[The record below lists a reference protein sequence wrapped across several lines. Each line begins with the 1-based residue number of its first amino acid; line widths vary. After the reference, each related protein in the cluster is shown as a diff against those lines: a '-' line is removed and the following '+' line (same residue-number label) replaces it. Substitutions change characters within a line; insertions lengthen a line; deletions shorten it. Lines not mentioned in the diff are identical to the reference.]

1 MQVKT
6 PPAYRLRD
14 IPRAVWTL
22 GIVSLLMDTSSEC
35 IHALLPV
42 YLVSILKAST
52 LTVGVIE
59 GVAEATASITKVF
72 SGALS
77 DRIGNRKLLAAA
89 GYGLAALSKPL
100 FPLARSVEWV
110 MVARFVDRIGKGVR
124 GAPRDALVADVTPA
138 HLRGASFGLR
148 QALDTVGAVIGP
160 LLAIVLMNI
169 TGNRF
174 RAVFWIAVIPAF
186 LSLALVTFGV
196 REPEHNRG
204 LRPVRSP
211 LKLSELQQ
219 LGARYWW
226 IVAISTVFALARFSE
241 AFLIL
246 RAQSIGLG
254 AMLVPVVM
262 IVMNI
267 VYAAAAYPAGIL
279 ADKTDRVMVLT
290 AGFGL
295 LIVAD
300 IFLALSHGIAGVM
313 AGVAIWGLHMGFT
326 QGLFSALV
334 ADTAP
339 ANRRGTAFGVFNL
352 LGGIGALAASII
364 AGALWNASG
373 PEATFLAGAA
383 FTALSLAGVIA
394 IRGRLKAE
402 RS

>member
-1 MQVKT
+1 MQVKA

-14 IPRAVWTL
+14 IPGAVWTL
-22 GIVSLLMDTSSEC
+22 GIVSLLMDTSSES

-42 YLVSILKAST
+42 YLVSVLKAST

-124 GAPRDALVADVTPA
+124 GAPRDALVADITPA

-160 LLAIVLMNI
+160 LLAILLMDL

-174 RAVFWIAVIPAF
+174 RAVFWIAVIPAL
-186 LSLALVTFGV
+186 LSLALITFGV
-196 REPEHNRG
+196 REPEHDRD

-211 LKLSELQQ
+211 LKLSELRQ

-226 IVAISTVFALARFSE
+226 IVAIATVFALARFSE

-246 RAQSIGLG
+246 RAQSIGLA

-267 VYAAAAYPAGIL
+267 VYAASAYPAGIL
-279 ADKTDRVMVLT
+279 ADKTDRVVVLT
-290 AGFGL
+290 VGFGM
-295 LIVAD
+295 LIIAD
-300 IFLALSHGIAGVM
+300 IFLALARGIAGVM

-364 AGALWNASG
+364 AGALWNVSG
-373 PEATFLAGAA
+373 PEATFLVGAA

-394 IRGRLKAE
+394 IRDRMKPE